1 MNIRN
6 ILAVLAGVFGAGLA
20 IVMVEMAGH
29 AMVQGDAGAG
39 LFAIV
44 AIGYGVGAALA
55 SWIANRMSSSHWP
68 AVVACLILAGLAV
81 SNLFQIA
88 HPVWFLPVAAVLI
101 FAGFKIGQL
110 GPATP
115 SGDRL

>member
-6 ILAVLAGVFGAGLA
+6 ILAVFAGVFGAGLA
-20 IVMVEMAGH
+20 IAMIEMAGH
-29 AMVQGDAGAG
+29 AMVLGDAGAG

-44 AIGYGVGAALA
+44 AAGYGIGATIA
-55 SWIANRMSSSHWP
+55 SWIANRISSSRWP

-81 SNLFQIA
+81 SNLFLIA
-88 HPVWFLPVAAVLI
+88 HPVWFIPVAALLI

-110 GPATP
+110 DPATP